1 MELGSPIILVSAFG
15 RGHWLASAL
24 AQEGIKTTLIDVSSK
39 LGVWPVEDIEGPFGF
54 YRTDKISESHVD
66 CLYSENPFEEVPNG
80 FTLWLQEGPVE
91 FKGPL
96 TKFKIDSMPLAPVV
110 KDVLFSSA
118 QDKNSKPLY
127 NHLSEMNFDQ
137 TWLLHFAHQW
147 ASTTYI
153 PSARAAEAGLRLPLL
168 SSFHI
173 RRSSRIGLEKSLD
186 WLRSKGVEVIQPQQI
201 VDVSFGTKK
210 NVTGFEISG
219 IKQGLFPLEQLV
231 WTLTSEET
239 YFLNKRLGKYFYPE
253 AALESE
259 WCWVRYRVGM
269 KDCFE
274 RKSLPIHSVIVGDL
288 YSPWS
293 HENLMVLQR
302 TPLQDQFDAWI
313 RIPTVQRF
321 NKEYL
326 SNRSEKM
333 KKHLSQ
339 RISLADPQILI
350 FPQEYYYTYAQL
362 GAPRHPIYAEKDK
375 LKRGK
380 ARFKNMH
387 LSSPEDWPHYAW
399 SAVFERSEHIRL
411 HLVKWWQD
419 KLVKEL
425 KEKRK
430 EQHP

>member
-1 MELGSPIILVSAFG
+1 
-15 RGHWLASAL
+15 
-24 AQEGIKTTLIDVSSK
+24 
-39 LGVWPVEDIEGPFGF
+39 
-54 YRTDKISESHVD
+54 
-66 CLYSENPFEEVPNG
+66 
-80 FTLWLQEGPVE
+80 
-91 FKGPL
+91 
-96 TKFKIDSMPLAPVV
+96 
-110 KDVLFSSA
+110 
-118 QDKNSKPLY
+118 
-127 NHLSEMNFDQ
+127 
-137 TWLLHFAHQW
+137 
-147 ASTTYI
+147 
-153 PSARAAEAGLRLPLL
+153 
-168 SSFHI
+168 
-173 RRSSRIGLEKSLD
+173 
-186 WLRSKGVEVIQPQQI
+186 
-201 VDVSFGTKK
+201 
-210 NVTGFEISG
+210 VTGFEISG

-239 YFLNKRLGKYFYPE
+239 YFLNERVGKYFYPE
-253 AALESE
+253 SSLESE
-259 WCWVRYRVGM
+259 WCWVRYRVGL

-274 RKSLPIHSVIVGDL
+274 RQSLPIHSVIVGDL

-326 SNRSEKM
+326 SSRSERM

-339 RISLADPQILI
+339 RMSLADPQILI

-399 SAVFERSEHIRL
+399 SAVFERSEHIRS

-419 KLVKEL
+419 KLLKEL